1 MKSES
6 AAASCTSCDTTMLVV
21 PNAWLMVRIN
31 STITPL
37 EIGSSPVKGSSYMII
52 IGSSA
57 MARASAT
64 RRAMPPDNSLGMR
77 SRAPRKP
84 TACNFINTRSRIMA
98 SGSSVC
104 SRSGKA
110 TLSNTSRSVSSAP
123 LWNIMPMRLRS
134 SYSSPRRSA
143 CTSRPSTCTRPALGR
158 NWPPINFSNVV
169 LPVPL
174 GPMMAVILPRA
185 MSLSMPSKITRGPR
199 AKRRPRISIRDG
211 CSRTCDMMVTVLLI
225 IGSAAAGH
233 GTSITRMAFQCHAA
247 AVMRQSAAIRTATG
261 APMAYFTKRYH
272 PPGTPPGTLV
282 EHAAA
287 ARGPLRLRLIAYTAD
302 RVEERDNVS
311 ALQCKD
317 SLARD
322 DITWIDAHGRIT
334 PEVLQELGTTFGLH
348 PLTLEDVLNTGQRP
362 KLEGYDHQLFIIMSL
377 PVWRDEGLTTEQI
390 SVFVG
395 ERYLIS
401 FHNGDD
407 DIFEPVRKRL
417 HSANGRMRAHGADY
431 LLYSL
436 LDLVIDQGFPIL
448 EALGERIEELDQ
460 LLREEQALIGAH
472 TKPYLRDCYDHTVQI
487 MDLFETY
494 RDMTSSMLDVYISSV
509 SQRLNDIMRV
519 LTIIATLFI
528 PPTFLVGV
536 YGMNFGDPH
545 NPWAM
550 PELYWRYGYPQVWAM
565 IIAMIG
571 GMLVYFKRHGWF

>member
-1 MKSES
+1 
-6 AAASCTSCDTTMLVV
+6 MLVV

-185 MSLSMPSKITRGPR
+185 MSMSMPSKITRGPR

-211 CSRTCDMMVTVLLI
+211 CSRTCDMMVTVLFI

-233 GTSITRMAFQCHAA
+233 GTKHNPDGIPMPCRGRCATIRGNAHRDRSTDGLFHQTLSPARHAA
-247 AVMRQSAAIRTATG
+247 G
-261 APMAYFTKRYH
+261 AS
-272 PPGTPPGTLV
+272 
-282 EHAAA
+282 
-287 ARGPLRLRLIAYTAD
+287 GPRRLRLIDYTAD
-302 RVEERDNVS
+302 RVEERDDVS

-377 PVWRDEGLTTEQI
+377 PVWRDEGLTTEQN

-407 DIFEPVRKRL
+407 DIFEPVR
-417 HSANGRMRAHGADY
+417 
-431 LLYSL
+431 
-436 LDLVIDQGFPIL
+436 
-448 EALGERIEELDQ
+448 
-460 LLREEQALIGAH
+460 
-472 TKPYLRDCYDHTVQI
+472 
-487 MDLFETY
+487 
-494 RDMTSSMLDVYISSV
+494 
-509 SQRLNDIMRV
+509 
-519 LTIIATLFI
+519 
-528 PPTFLVGV
+528 
-536 YGMNFGDPH
+536 
-545 NPWAM
+545 
-550 PELYWRYGYPQVWAM
+550 
-565 IIAMIG
+565 
-571 GMLVYFKRHGWF
+571 

>member
-1 MKSES
+1 
-6 AAASCTSCDTTMLVV
+6 
-21 PNAWLMVRIN
+21 
-31 STITPL
+31 
-37 EIGSSPVKGSSYMII
+37 
-52 IGSSA
+52 
-57 MARASAT
+57 
-64 RRAMPPDNSLGMR
+64 
-77 SRAPRKP
+77 
-84 TACNFINTRSRIMA
+84 
-98 SGSSVC
+98 
-104 SRSGKA
+104 
-110 TLSNTSRSVSSAP
+110 
-123 LWNIMPMRLRS
+123 
-134 SYSSPRRSA
+134 
-143 CTSRPSTCTRPALGR
+143 
-158 NWPPINFSNVV
+158 
-169 LPVPL
+169 
-174 GPMMAVILPRA
+174 
-185 MSLSMPSKITRGPR
+185 
-199 AKRRPRISIRDG
+199 
-211 CSRTCDMMVTVLLI
+211 
-225 IGSAAAGH
+225 
-233 GTSITRMAFQCHAA
+233 
-247 AVMRQSAAIRTATG
+247 
-261 APMAYFTKRYH
+261 MAYFTIRYH
-272 PPGTPPGTLV
+272 PPVSPPGRLV
-282 EHAAA
+282 EHAAVA
-287 ARGPLRLRLIAYTAD
+287 SGPLRLRLIDYF
-302 RVEERDNVS
+302 VVCVVERDDVS

-377 PVWRDEGLTTEQI
+377 PVWRDEGLATEQI

-417 HSANGRMRAHGADY
+417 HAANGRMRAHGADY

-448 EALGERIEELDQ
+448 EALGERIEELEERLLDKPSKDILADIHALKRDLLLLRRMLWPQREVLNQ
-460 LLREEQALIGAH
+460 LLREEQALIGAD

-550 PELYWRYGYPQVWAM
+550 PELYWRYGYPLVWAM